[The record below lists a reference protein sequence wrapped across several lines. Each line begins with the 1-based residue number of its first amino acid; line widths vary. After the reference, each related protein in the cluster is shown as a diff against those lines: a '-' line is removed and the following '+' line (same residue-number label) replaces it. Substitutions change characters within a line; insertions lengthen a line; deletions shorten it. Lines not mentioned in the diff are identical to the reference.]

1 MIIRLLVINVPNP
14 AVKGTRR
21 PSAVVKFCSLIG
33 FVGFVL
39 APKAARPL
47 LLR

>member
-1 MIIRLLVINVPNP
+1 MGLSLFRPNP

-21 PSAVVKFCSLIG
+21 TRAFVNLWFFFG
-33 FVGFVL
+33 FVGFVNL
-39 APKAARPL
+39 CQAARPL